1 MPFVARLATNCNK
14 KHCFLAIFDPHSS
27 IVKSVFDRRLSGVRN
42 KIGFSFDYKKLLTLG
57 MRDNVACF
65 LNKTF
70 GFIVKAGNIIHVLIC
85 FFSNCLDYILE
96 WYGFI
101 LQTVKW
107 LQQLL
112 LCRVELVELFRLHRH
127 SYGLY
132 FSSSVPSG
140 LLGSGRKQKST

>member
-27 IVKSVFDRRLSGVRN
+27 IVTCKSVFDRRLSGVRN

-70 GFIVKAGNIIHVLIC
+70 GFIVKAGNIIHVLIA
-85 FFSNCLDYILE
+85 FF
-96 WYGFI
+96 
-101 LQTVKW
+101 K
-107 LQQLL
+107 
-112 LCRVELVELFRLHRH
+112 LFRL
-127 SYGLY
+127 Y
-132 FSSSVPSG
+132 FGMVWFYFTDSEVVSTAVVVPREFGRTSS
-140 LLGSGRKQKST
+140 RTST